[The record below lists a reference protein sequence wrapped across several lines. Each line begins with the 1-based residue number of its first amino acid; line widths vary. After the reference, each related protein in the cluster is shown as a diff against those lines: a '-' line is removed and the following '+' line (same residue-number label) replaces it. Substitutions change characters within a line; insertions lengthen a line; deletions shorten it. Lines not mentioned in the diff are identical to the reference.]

1 MHRTR
6 NAAYPQ
12 RYRGFKSPSFRH
24 PFQAVLA
31 RSTNSPKN
39 SPTNSSPNLI
49 IKTYPAASRHAAL
62 CHVHTNPL
70 PQPQDNLLQA
80 ASPSPAG
87 SKSVPC
93 RQQVRPLQAASP
105 SPAGSKSVPCRQQ
118 AAKSK
123 LQTKMLSAQKYSPS
137 HSNKPLSHSH
147 HQSWSWLSVSSE
159 SR

>member
-31 RSTNSPKN
+31 TSTNSPKN

-87 SKSVPC
+87 SKSV
-93 RQQVRPLQAASP
+93 S
-105 SPAGSKSVPCRQQ
+105 CRQQ

-123 LQTKMLSAQKYSPS
+123 LQTKMLSAQNYGPS
-137 HSNKPLSHSH
+137 RSNRPLIHSH
-147 HQSWSWLSVSSE
+147 HQSWSWLSVNSE